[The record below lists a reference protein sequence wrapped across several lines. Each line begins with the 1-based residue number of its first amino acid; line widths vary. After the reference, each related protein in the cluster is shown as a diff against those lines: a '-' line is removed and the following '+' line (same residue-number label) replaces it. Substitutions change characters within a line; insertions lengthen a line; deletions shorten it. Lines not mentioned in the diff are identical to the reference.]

1 MFGTT
6 DFHLFYEHTMALSST
21 DTFKAALLALIF
33 MMTLVG
39 NLIVSIVLTR
49 YRRVV
54 LKNRPTYQFILNMVL
69 SDLVVGLLT
78 MPFEFISYLCGKWI
92 FGRVA
97 CKIVEFIE
105 IAVLGT
111 ALFTHALIAFD
122 RYRCLARP
130 YLPKMETRVVR
141 KMIILSWIVPAFIS
155 SPYLYMFD
163 IIDSEKICTPNSI
176 PIMWLDKLYVIADFF
191 TIRLTPFAI
200 VCWCYFHVA
209 RIMLGRS
216 PHVLTDSAAT
226 RLSVIVKNKKRVTRT
241 ACLVAI
247 TFAVCWIPTFVMNF
261 VRVISGTDRVYW
273 GHLLH
278 EIAMFGTFIN
288 EAVNPIIYCAFDGNI
303 RERLRLLFSCN
314 HDENISRSTNETEK
328 ADRPNIANARDIRTH
343 GSFRGVECNA
353 NDCNAVSVMDVN
365 DRFKSRKNIST
376 LKLQKNKIK
385 TEKTF
390 DKERYKLQK

>member
-1 MFGTT
+1 
-6 DFHLFYEHTMALSST
+6 MALSST

-163 IIDSEKICTPNSI
+163 VIDSEKICTPNSI

-216 PHVLTDSAAT
+216 PQVLTDSAAT

-247 TFAVCWIPTFVMNF
+247 SFAVCWIPTFVMNF

-288 EAVNPIIYCAFDGNI
+288 EAVNPIIYCAFDENI

-314 HDENISRSTNETEK
+314 HDENIGRSTNETEK
-328 ADRPNIANARDIRTH
+328 AYRPNIANARDIRTH
-343 GSFRGVECNA
+343 KNFRGVDCSA
-353 NDCNAVSVMDVN
+353 NDCNAVAVMDVN
-365 DRFKSRKNIST
+365 DRLKSRKNVSHF
-376 LKLQKNKIK
+376 KASKK
-385 TEKTF
+385 
-390 DKERYKLQK
+390 

>member
-1 MFGTT
+1 MFGTC
-6 DFHLFYEHTMALSST
+6 DFHRFYEHTMVLSST
-21 DTFKAALLALIF
+21 DTFKAGLLALIL
-33 MMTLVG
+33 MITLVG

-49 YRRVV
+49 YRKVV

-97 CKIVEFIE
+97 CKVIEFIE

-130 YLPKMETRVVR
+130 YLPKMGTRVVR
-141 KMIILSWIVPAFIS
+141 KMIILAWIVPAFIS

-176 PIMWLDKLYVIADFF
+176 PIKWLDKLYVIADFF

-226 RLSVIVKNKKRVTRT
+226 RLSAVIVKSKKRVTRT
-241 ACLVAI
+241 AGLVAI
-247 TFAVCWIPTFVMNF
+247 SFAVCWIPTFIMNF

-314 HDENISRSTNETEK
+314 HHENIGRSTNETEK
-328 ADRPNIANARDIRTH
+328 ADRPNIANARDMRTH
-343 GSFRGVECNA
+343 QSFRGVDCNA
-353 NDCNAVSVMDVN
+353 N
-365 DRFKSRKNIST
+365 
-376 LKLQKNKIK
+376 
-385 TEKTF
+385 
-390 DKERYKLQK
+390 